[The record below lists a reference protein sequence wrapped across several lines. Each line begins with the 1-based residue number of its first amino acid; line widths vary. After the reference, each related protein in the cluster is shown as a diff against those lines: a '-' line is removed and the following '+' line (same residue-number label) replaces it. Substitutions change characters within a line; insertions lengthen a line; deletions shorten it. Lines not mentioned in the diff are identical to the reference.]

1 MSNTTAFGAQAI
13 HGTNPQF
20 LVERVIRSR
29 IYDSTYWK
37 QDCFALNAATLI
49 DKAVDLTYVGGTY
62 GAQRPSPFLCLIL
75 KLLQIQPE
83 RAIVLEYLAAED
95 FKYLRAVAA
104 LYVRLTF
111 PAIEVYELLEPM
123 LNDYRKLRWRDMAG
137 NYSLTH
143 MDEFIDQLLT
153 EERVCE
159 LILPRLTKRSV
170 LESNDGLR
178 PRVSRL
184 EDALLRGEAPGLE
197 DRRKTCDSDASDSDD
212 SLTALRTERA
222 TRIAQA
228 DRLRHSKHAAVK
240 PGAGTH
246 ANADTDADSEV
257 YASQQSESEEEKLQ
271 ARLIRSRTPS
281 VSPDRQMSPKIS
293 ARSSNVSPPA
303 FQSRSPSMS
312 PSTD

>member
-1 MSNTTAFGAQAI
+1 M
-13 HGTNPQF
+13 
-20 LVERVIRSR
+20 ERVIRSR

-95 FKYLRAVAA
+95 LKYLRAVAA

-197 DRRKTCDSDASDSDD
+197 DRRKTCGSDASDSDD
-212 SLTALRTERA
+212 SLAALRAERA
-222 TRIAQA
+222 TRITQA
-228 DRLRHSKHAAVK
+228 DQLRHSKHAAVK
-240 PGAGTH
+240 FGASTH
-246 ANADTDADSEV
+246 ANADTDADSEI

-293 ARSSNVSPPA
+293 ARSESVSPPA